1 MNRPTSDRLARIGRA
16 PAAVLLAG
24 ALAGLALP
32 LAAQAPPS
40 TDVWVAPL
48 LVKDGAV
55 SIGEL
60 RNASDR
66 PGYDNQPA
74 FSSDGKGLWF
84 TSGRS
89 GGQTDIYRYDLKR
102 RETARV
108 TDSPESEYSATAMP
122 GGGGFSA
129 IVVERDST
137 QRLWRIDPSDGK
149 RTVLLADVKPV
160 GYHAWSADGKQVLVF
175 LLGNAA
181 KSQPNVVALADIRTG
196 RVDTLG
202 TSPGRVLARHPVTG
216 ALTWSERAAG
226 ATAIRVRGVDPRTKQ
241 LTELGAGLDAKSQ
254 DYAWSPSGRLFM
266 ADGSVLWQRT
276 ANGPWTTVTR
286 ISDPRLGAITR
297 LAISPKGDF
306 IALVAEEPTGTLPV
320 AQAPATLL
328 PVQTAPS
335 TADRLGDTRTPAPA
349 PSNPTKGWT
358 DLTVPGD
365 SAKAANPPKPWTDLT
380 VPGDSAKAA
389 ANPPKPWTDV
399 AVPAGAPAPTPR
411 PSRSA
416 TTRPSGGAA
425 MSLPTPAQTL
435 TIIVVRHAEKATGTG
450 DVPLSDAGRVRAAAL
465 AAALEDA
472 DVRQVITTP
481 LTRTKQTAAPLAAA
495 LGLVPVEVGFDGG
508 FEMHARAVAERAV
521 RAGGGAVLVVGHS
534 NTVPAIL
541 AALGAPRLPDLCESV
556 YDGLY
561 VLTVPPAGTRTLVRA
576 TYGAPTPGDASCAGM
591 RP

>member
-1 MNRPTSDRLARIGRA
+1 MSRPTPHRPTSPARAAAARTAAALLLIG
-16 PAAVLLAG
+16 AG
-24 ALAGLALP
+24 AGAGP
-32 LAAQAPPS
+32 SLAAQAAPG

-48 LVKDGAV
+48 LVKDGVV

-60 RNASDR
+60 RNVSDR

-84 TSGRS
+84 TSGRH
-89 GGQTDIYRYDLKR
+89 GGQTEIYRYDLKR
-102 RETARV
+102 REAVRV
-108 TDSPESEYSATAMP
+108 TDSPESEYSATALP

-129 IVVERDST
+129 VVVERDSA
-137 QRLWRIDPSDGK
+137 QRLWRIDPADGK

-160 GYHAWSADGKQVLVF
+160 GYHAWSADGRQVLVF

-181 KSQPNVVALADIRTG
+181 RGTPNVVALADVRTG

-202 TSPGRVLARHPVTG
+202 TAPGRVLARHPVSG
-216 ALTWSERAAG
+216 VLTWSERPAG
-226 ATAIRVRGVDPRTKQ
+226 AAAIRLRGVDPRTRQ
-241 LTELGAGLDAKSQ
+241 VVELGAGLEAKSQ

-276 ANGPWTTVTR
+276 ATGPWTMVTR
-286 ISDPRLGAITR
+286 ISDPRLGPITR
-297 LAISPKGDF
+297 LAISPRGDF
-306 IALVAEEPTGTLPV
+306 LAVVAEEPATAPPV
-320 AQAPATLL
+320 AQAPVT
-328 PVQTAPS
+328 PVPPQTAPS
-335 TADRLGDTRTPAPA
+335 TADRLGDVRPATPRAADSTR
-349 PSNPTKGWT
+349 GRT

-365 SAKAANPPKPWTDLT
+365 SAKAP
-380 VPGDSAKAA
+380 

-399 AVPAGAPAPTPR
+399 TVPGDSAAVRPPR
-411 PSRSA
+411 SVTA
-416 TTRPSGGAA
+416 RPSGAAA

-435 TIIVVRHAEKATGTG
+435 TIIVVRHAEKAAGTG
-450 DVPLSDAGRVRAAAL
+450 DVPLSEAGRVRAAAL

-495 LGLVPVEVGFDGG
+495 LGLQPVEVGFDGG
-508 FEMHARAVAERAV
+508 FDVHARAVAERAV
-521 RAGGGAVLVVGHS
+521 RTAGGAVLVVGHS

-561 VLTVPPAGTRTLVRA
+561 VLTVPPAGPRTLVRA